1 MTQLPILHW
10 NDVYRVRPQKVSPAS
25 SETIDVTQFAGLL
38 DDIRDQW
45 PLRDDGHRDGL
56 SLFSGDVFSPSVDSS
71 VTRGS
76 HMVRAYTQAGTLSRH
91 PKSEIFV
98 QVPVMNTLAPD
109 ISLVGEIILWNL

>member
-1 MTQLPILHW
+1 
-10 NDVYRVRPQKVSPAS
+10 VSPTS

-45 PLRDDGHRDGL
+45 PLRDDGKRDGL

-76 HMVRAYTQAGTLSRH
+76 HMVRLY
-91 PKSEIFV
+91 
-98 QVPVMNTLAPD
+98 
-109 ISLVGEIILWNL
+109 SLPPESKVNALNSLGASHECACS

>member
-1 MTQLPILHW
+1 
-10 NDVYRVRPQKVSPAS
+10 VRPQKVSPAS

-45 PLRDDGHRDGL
+45 PLRDDGQRDGL

-76 HMVRAYTQAGTLSRH
+76 HMVRLHSPHRGCQSR
-91 PKSEIFV
+91 PKPNASELLI

-109 ISLVGEIILWNL
+109 ISLVGEIIL